1 MILKFII
8 RELKALFRDKGF
20 LLLALGGPL
29 FYSVFYPLPYTH
41 DVARN
46 IPVAIIDEDKSPVSG
61 QLIRMLRGAEEIA
74 PVSYNTLPEAKEG
87 LEKRDV
93 FAVLVL
99 DKNFSK
105 NLAKGVPASAHFY
118 TDASYPI
125 YYKQTV
131 AAFQRILKTFSA
143 GIEIK
148 KLQAYG
154 AGASAAVLRSPLR
167 LGVHQLYSPAGA
179 YRNYLVPAV
188 FVTVAYQIIL
198 MVIGLRAGA
207 LYEQKKKYSARLKP
221 FQIWLGKMAAFLCF
235 MAGYFIYLFVLMFR
249 LYGFSG
255 GENVGA
261 WFLFYILF
269 AVATVGLGLTL
280 GGLFKARESSVMFIV
295 VTSLPL
301 VFMSGVIWPVWK
313 MPLVIRMFRLCIPLT
328 YGITGMVRLFIMN
341 ASWAEAWPYAC
352 GLSMLAAVFCVTSYY
367 TIQRR
372 YPTQI

>member
-1 MILKFII
+1 MILQFII

-29 FYSVFYPLPYTH
+29 FYSVFYPLPYTR
-41 DVARN
+41 DVARQ
-46 IPVAIIDEDKSPVSG
+46 IPVAVVDEDKSASSR
-61 QLIRMLRGAEEIA
+61 QLVRMLRGAEEIN
-74 PVSYNTLPEAKEG
+74 PVFYDTLANAKTS
-87 LEKRDV
+87 LEKRTL
-93 FAVLVL
+93 FAVLVIKE
-99 DKNFSK
+99 DFGK
-105 NLAKGVPASAHFY
+105 NLAKGVPESVHFY
-118 TDASYPI
+118 ADASYPI

-131 AAFQRILKTFSA
+131 TAFQRILKTFSA

-154 AGASAAVLRSPLR
+154 AGPAAGVLRSPLR
-167 LGVHQLYSPAGA
+167 LGVHPLYSPAGA

-198 MVIGLRAGA
+198 MVIGLRAGT
-207 LYEQKKKYSARLKP
+207 LYEQKKKYSARITP
-221 FQIWLGKMAAFLCF
+221 FQVWLGKMAAFLCF
-235 MAGYFIYLFVLMFR
+235 MAGYFVYLFVLMFR

-255 GENVGA
+255 GTNLGA

-269 AVATVGLGLTL
+269 AVAAVGVGITL
-280 GGLFKARESSVMFIV
+280 GGLFKTRESSVMFIV

-313 MPLVIRMFRLCIPLT
+313 MPLVIRVFRLCVPLT

-341 ASWAEAWPYAC
+341 ASWADVWPYVC
-352 GLSMLAAVFCVTSYY
+352 GCGILAAVFCVTSYY
-367 TIQRR
+367 TVKKR
-372 YPTQI
+372 YPTKI

>member
-1 MILKFII
+1 
-8 RELKALFRDKGF
+8 
-20 LLLALGGPL
+20 
-29 FYSVFYPLPYTH
+29 
-41 DVARN
+41 
-46 IPVAIIDEDKSPVSG
+46 
-61 QLIRMLRGAEEIA
+61 
-74 PVSYNTLPEAKEG
+74 
-87 LEKRDV
+87 
-93 FAVLVL
+93 
-99 DKNFSK
+99 
-105 NLAKGVPASAHFY
+105 
-118 TDASYPI
+118 
-125 YYKQTV
+125 
-131 AAFQRILKTFSA
+131 
-143 GIEIK
+143 
-148 KLQAYG
+148 
-154 AGASAAVLRSPLR
+154 
-167 LGVHQLYSPAGA
+167 
-179 YRNYLVPAV
+179 
-188 FVTVAYQIIL
+188 
-198 MVIGLRAGA
+198 
-207 LYEQKKKYSARLKP
+207 
-221 FQIWLGKMAAFLCF
+221 MAAFLCF

-328 YGITGMVRLFIMN
+328 YGITGMVRVFIMN

-372 YPTQI
+372 NPTQN